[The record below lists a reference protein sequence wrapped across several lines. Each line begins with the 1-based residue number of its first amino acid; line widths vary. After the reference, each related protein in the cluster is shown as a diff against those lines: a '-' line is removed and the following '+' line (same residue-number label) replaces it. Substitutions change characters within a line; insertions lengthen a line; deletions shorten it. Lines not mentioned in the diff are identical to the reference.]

1 MKTQEYFSRGTFFL
15 LVFLS
20 ILAGFAVLKLT
31 AAVCIPVVSSILLSF
46 AFLPLVKR
54 LSIKPLRLHWTF
66 SVISVILLFIV
77 VIFIVANILTASFKT
92 VIVTIPKYEERF
104 YELFRLAA
112 TTFHVQ
118 IDEEQTIFQNLWTHL
133 TFRNTVGKYALGVT
147 GYISNVLIKFSTVL
161 LFSTFFLL
169 EVHFTKSK
177 FRLAV
182 TDDKK
187 ERVRDVMSKIGT
199 EVTSYISIKALAS
212 LATGIFISTGL
223 LCIGMDFPLIWGVIS
238 FIMNFIPIFG
248 SLFTGALAVLF
259 AILQFYPSPLPV
271 IAVGLLFLLVNIVIG
286 NILEPRIVGR
296 TMGISPFVILI
307 SLSLWSWLWGFIGML
322 LAVPIMVIIKI
333 ICLNVSFLQPIGI
346 FIGGKP
352 DEKLAQKIQAERMAE
367 KAEREARAQ
376 NR

>member
-20 ILAGFAVLKLT
+20 ILAGFALLKLT
-31 AAVCIPVVSSILLSF
+31 AAVSIPVISSILLSF
-46 AFLPLVKR
+46 AFLPLIKR
-54 LSIKPLRLHWTF
+54 LSIKPLRLHWTA
-66 SVISVILLFIV
+66 SVIIVILLFIV
-77 VIFIVANILTASFKT
+77 LIYVVANILTASIKT
-92 VIVTIPKYEERF
+92 VIATIPKYEERF
-104 YELFRLAA
+104 YELFRQAA
-112 TTFHVQ
+112 QAFHVK

-133 TFRNTVGKYALGVT
+133 TFRNTVGKYALGFT
-147 GYISNVLIKFSTVL
+147 GYISNTLIKFSTVL

-182 TDDKK
+182 TDDKQ

-199 EVTSYISIKALAS
+199 EITSYISIKALAS
-212 LATGIFISTGL
+212 LLTGVMISIGL
-223 LCIGMDFPLIWGVIS
+223 ICIGMDFPLIWGVIA

-248 SLFTGALAVLF
+248 SLFSGALAVLF
-259 AILQFYPSPLPV
+259 SILQFYPSPLPV
-271 IAVGLLFLLVNIVIG
+271 ILVGLLFLFVNVVIG

-296 TMGISPFVILI
+296 TMGISPFVILV
-307 SLSLWSWLWGFIGML
+307 SLSLWGWLWGFIGML

-352 DEKLAQKIQAERMAE
+352 DDKLVEKIKAERVAE
-367 KAEREARAQ
+367 KAEREERLQ
-376 NR
+376 KN